1 MLFFEALIPPIS
13 WTFFFCWPPRLKWV
27 RSEAKRKHG
36 GKLNGKIMVM
46 KFYVGIVCCEW
57 ERWCGGERAGTQPPR
72 GRNGWDEN
80 IVVLGV
86 LRLLHHNFSYFHRIH
101 YTQREQGRV
110 RMRKLFFPSPFF
122 ASSPSSF
129 SADAAALALRYLRNL
144 RASLWHYLKLSFFVL
159 FSLTRFS
166 HHLVDLMLSCE
177 SKKKIFFTEKKN
189 KSSEWER
196 DDTAERK
203 KDINYI
209 FSHLLSPESL
219 SLFPPLDD
227 LSLRSQVNDDTR
239 YEKILKVIARSATI
253 SWHCTAD
260 AHRLFLLP
268 SFFISFHSDVK
279 CCDVGSNGRCAS
291 VRESASIISSSRRS
305 LKATN

>member
-1 MLFFEALIPPIS
+1 MLELYAVSESDGVGESVRAHNPLEGGMAEMKTLWFSVCFASFTIIS
-13 WTFFFCWPPRLKWV
+13 ATSTAFTTHKESKGVW
-27 RSEAKRKHG
+27 
-36 GKLNGKIMVM
+36 
-46 KFYVGIVCCEW
+46 
-57 ERWCGGERAGTQPPR
+57 
-72 GRNGWDEN
+72 GWGN
-80 IVVLGV
+80 
-86 LRLLHHNFSYFHRIH
+86 
-101 YTQREQGRV
+101 
-110 RMRKLFFPSPFF
+110 FFPSPFF

-189 KSSEWER
+189 ESSEWER